1 MELFPILAVVGLNF
15 AIRCRAHSADEP
27 ACLFEDLEQT
37 SCATHRL
44 TATLSVGFWCFS
56 HEKNHD
62 LVQGFVEDGH
72 TCKRTNCKQVGY
84 SLNDD
89 HLWG

>member
-37 SCATHRL
+37 SCVTH
-44 TATLSVGFWCFS
+44 
-56 HEKNHD
+56 
-62 LVQGFVEDGH
+62 
-72 TCKRTNCKQVGY
+72 
-84 SLNDD
+84 
-89 HLWG
+89 